1 MFPSEVWSDQGQSR
15 VNRITLPAMTRT
27 HHRLFPLKTKGKK
40 SQAVTPQNNDPG
52 LLQEWDLI
60 LTKEEDIDFVFPLE
74 PEDLGQYY
82 SPDVLEFLG

>member
-1 MFPSEVWSDQGQSR
+1 MFPSGVWSDQGQSR

-27 HHRLFPLKTKGKK
+27 HHRSFPLKTKGKRC
-40 SQAVTPQNNDPG
+40 TPQNSDPE
-52 LLQEWDLI
+52 LLQELDLI
-60 LTKEEDIDFVFPLE
+60 LTQEEDTGLLFPLE